1 MELDDDEEDEEEQS
15 RRLEGASAFADNECS
30 LAGCCAAFG
39 SVTAI

>member
-1 MELDDDEEDEEEQS
+1 MELDDDEEDDEVES
-15 RRLEGASAFADNECS
+15 RLEGASALVDNECS